1 MLNIKLNKASGIVI
15 AEPDGKLS
23 KKDFLE
29 AAKLIDPYIEET
41 GKLNGIIIHTKSF
54 PGWDSFS
61 AMIKHLKFVK
71 AHEKC
76 VTHIALVTNSK
87 IGNAAEH
94 IGNHFVKA
102 EVKSFAF
109 DDVEQAKEWIL
120 G

>member
-1 MLNIKLNKASGIVI
+1 MINVNINKVSGIVM

-23 KKDFLE
+23 KEDFIE
-29 AAKLIDPYIEET
+29 AAKVIDPYIEET

-54 PGWDSFS
+54 PGWDSFA

-76 VTHIALVTNSK
+76 MTHIAIVTDSK
-87 IGNAAEH
+87 IGSAAEH
-94 IGNHFVKA
+94 IGSHFVKA
-102 EVKSFAF
+102 EVKSFAY
-109 DDVEQAKEWIL
+109 DDIEQAKQWIL